1 MNAAQQVELTAAQAV
16 EAIKSGRLSAEL
28 YVATLLERARRLA
41 DLNSMISLNEG
52 AALAAARRIDAMV
65 AKGAEL
71 PLLAG
76 LPIVVKDNI
85 NTADLPTTG
94 GTPALR
100 DVRPSENAPTLQR
113 LVDAGAII
121 IGKANMHELAFGT
134 TSTNLSPFAGIVRNP
149 YDRSRVPGGS
159 SGGTGAAIAARI
171 SPAGLGT
178 DTGGSVRIPCA
189 LCGIAGLRPSVGNG
203 RDERRYDGK
212 GVLPICHTRDT
223 VGPMARTM
231 ADVALLDAAIAGG
244 EVAKAASLKGLRI
257 GVPGSF
263 WTDTDTEVRAVVSAA
278 RSKLQTAGVT
288 FVEVD
293 LPGIWELDRKVSFQ
307 VVLHEA
313 LTDIPK
319 YLAETGVGNMTL
331 NDIYDQV
338 ASPDVKGPLKEI
350 LAGTMASQY
359 DDAVKVHRPRM
370 QALYASYFRDN
381 RLDAMMFPTTSVL
394 APVIDEVNGSSRISI
409 NGGPLV
415 DTFATMIRNSDP
427 GSTAGMPGISL
438 PAGVSAAG
446 LPIGLS
452 LDGPVGSDPKLI
464 AIGLAMETVLG
475 VAPPPRLSV

>member
-1 MNAAQQVELTAAQAV
+1 MNPAEQAELTASQAV
-16 EAIKSGRLSAEL
+16 DAIKSGRLSAEL
-28 YVATLLERARRLA
+28 YVKTLLERARKLA

-52 AALAAARRIDAMV
+52 AALAAARNIDSLV
-65 AKGAEL
+65 AKGRPL

-94 GTPALR
+94 GTPALK
-100 DVRPSENAPTLQR
+100 DLRPKENAPTLQR

-134 TSTNLSPFAGIVRNP
+134 TSTNFSPFAGVVRNP

-178 DTGGSVRIPCA
+178 DTGGSVRIPCS

-203 RDERRYDGK
+203 RDERRYSGK

-223 VGPMARTM
+223 IGPMARTM
-231 ADVALLDAAIAGG
+231 ADVALLDAAITGG
-244 EVAKAASLKGLRI
+244 PVVKAAGLAGLRI
-257 GVPGSF
+257 GVPSSF
-263 WTDTDTEVRAVVSAA
+263 WTDTDAEVQAVMRSA
-278 RSKLQTAGVT
+278 RSKLQAAGVT
-288 FVEVD
+288 FIEMD
-293 LPGIWELDRKVSFQ
+293 LPGLWELDRKVSFQ

-313 LTDIPK
+313 LTDIPR
-319 YLAETGVGNMTL
+319 YLAETGVGNITL
-331 NDIYDQV
+331 NDIHDQV
-338 ASPDVKGPLKEI
+338 ASPDVKGSLKEI

-359 DDAVKVHRPRM
+359 DDAVHVYRPRM
-370 QALYASYFRDN
+370 QALYASYFGDN
-381 RLDAMMFPTTSVL
+381 KLDAMMFPTTSLL
-394 APVIDEVNGSSRISI
+394 APVIDAVNGSSKISI

-438 PAGVSAAG
+438 PAGVTASG
-446 LPIGLS
+446 LPVGLS
-452 LDGPVGSDPKLI
+452 LDGPIGSDPKLI
-464 AIGLAMETVLG
+464 GIGLAMETVLG
-475 VAPPPRLSV
+475 FAPPPRLAV